1 MPKNKTKMSF
11 QTLKERDFQL
21 KAFRIGSYTIDK
33 KNPLV
38 VWLNF

>member
-1 MPKNKTKMSF
+1 MAKNKTKMIF
-11 QTLKERDFQL
+11 ENIEQRNMQL
-21 KAFRIGSYTIDK
+21 KQFSPGSYMIDK

>member
-1 MPKNKTKMSF
+1 MSKNKTKMSF
-11 QTLKERDFQL
+11 QTLKERDAQL
-21 KAFRIGSYTIDK
+21 KAFRTGSYIIDK

>member
-1 MPKNKTKMSF
+1 MAKNKTKMSF
-11 QTLKERDFQL
+11 ENIEQRDMQL
-21 KAFRIGSYTIDK
+21 KQFSSGSYTIDK